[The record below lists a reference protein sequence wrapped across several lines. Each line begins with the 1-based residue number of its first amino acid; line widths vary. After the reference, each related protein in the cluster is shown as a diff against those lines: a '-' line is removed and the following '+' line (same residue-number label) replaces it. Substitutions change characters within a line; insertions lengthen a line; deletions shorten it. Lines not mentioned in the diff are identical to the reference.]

1 MISAHNAQNP
11 TRNFQKYTKSHEEL
25 PNMHKI
31 PWGSSKMHKIP
42 RRTSKNIPRGTSSN
56 AQNLIRNFQNSH
68 NPMRNFQRC
77 KKSYWDF
84 LSAFLKVPNGMSYIL
99 EVPHIIF
106 GNFGSFSSDFVHFW
120 KLLLGCCVFME
131 VSHGNCCILE
141 DSYGYCAI

>member
-1 MISAHNAQNP
+1 MPKTSCI
-11 TRNFQKYTKSHEEL
+11 F
-25 PNMHKI
+25 
-31 PWGSSKMHKIP
+31 GSSP
-42 RRTSKNIPRGTSSN
+42 
-56 AQNLIRNFQNSH
+56 
-68 NPMRNFQRC
+68 
-77 KKSYWDF
+77 WDF

-141 DSYGYCAI
+141 DSYGYCAILEVLHRILEVSYGIFCIFGSSSWDCVNFGSSL